1 MDIFL
6 SQGASAIG
14 RYLLSEYGENAFAML
29 VDEGG
34 DYMNEY
40 GVAVATVG
48 TAEKG
53 YIDARVEVTAPGGHS
68 SVPPPHTVSFTIYG
82 ICVSQTNIVP
92 FTHRR

>member
-1 MDIFL
+1 
-6 SQGASAIG
+6 
-14 RYLLSEYGENAFAML
+14 ML

-53 YIDARVEVTAPGGHS
+53 YLDARVEVTAPGGHS
-68 SVPPPHTVSFTIYG
+68 SVPPAHTVSLTMYVIYTFRG
-82 ICVSQTNIVP
+82 LKLCLLCIDDRYSIRP
-92 FTHRR
+92 ARAPGSDAY

>member
-1 MDIFL
+1 
-6 SQGASAIG
+6 
-14 RYLLSEYGENAFAML
+14 ML
-29 VDEGG
+29 IDEGG

-68 SVPPPHTVSFTIYG
+68 SVPPAHTVSHTMND
-82 ICVSQTNIVP
+82 ICAFYRLQPSLSFIDDRHSIRP
-92 FTHRR
+92 ARAPGRDAY

>member
-1 MDIFL
+1 
-6 SQGASAIG
+6 
-14 RYLLSEYGENAFAML
+14 ML

-68 SVPPPHTVSFTIYG
+68 SVPPAHTVSLAMLGLCT
-82 ICVSQTNIVP
+82 S
-92 FTHRR
+92 HRLKSSLSRVRR